1 MNLSLISFLIALV
14 VITSLLVIYIKSK
27 AAPQARTYRPYEN
40 ESHNS
45 ASSGLDEG
53 LVQSKWA
60 EIQTM
65 QNSGPSGLKAA
76 LIDADKLLDY
86 CMIGKGFKGETMG
99 DRLKS
104 GGDRFN
110 NINNV
115 WAAHKLRN
123 QIAHEVSH
131 DLVADQV
138 KRSISDLGSAIKD
151 LGVRIQ

>member
-1 MNLSLISFLIALV
+1 MSFSVISFLLALI
-14 VITSLLVIYIKSK
+14 VITTLLVIYIRSK
-27 AAPQARTYRPYEN
+27 AAPQARTYRPYEK

-45 ASSGLDEG
+45 TASSFDEG

-86 CMIGKGFKGETMG
+86 CMIGKGFTGETMG

-110 NINNV
+110 NVNSV

-138 KRSISDLGSAIKD
+138 KRSISDLGLAIKD
-151 LGVRIQ
+151 LGVRI